1 MWVSLRLKMQI
12 LEVKT
17 VAKSKTVYVCSECGY
32 ETPRWLGKCPDCGN
46 WNTLT
51 EQAPKVEFN
60 VAEKKLKRAPGSD
73 AEALR
78 IDQIPDD
85 ALARIPSS
93 IGELDRVLGGGIVE
107 GSLVLVGGDPGI
119 GKSTLLTQVCA
130 NLSREDIRV
139 LYVSGEESARQIKMR
154 ANRLG
159 ASTSGFYVLS
169 ENDLN
174 TVEKRMDQLAPRIMV
189 VDSIQTMYLPEMAS
203 APGSVSQVRECAS
216 RLMRLAKLSNCSVFL
231 VGHVTKEGA
240 IAGPRILEH
249 MVDAVLYFEGD
260 RQHQYRLLRAVK
272 NRFGSVNELG
282 MFEMTNEGMAEV
294 LNASEALLSERAHN
308 ASGSVIMCAIEGSRP
323 LLTDV
328 QALVSATVFG
338 NPRRMA
344 SGVDQSRLALLLAV
358 LEKRAGMRLYDKDV
372 YINIAGGLSLTEPA
386 ADLAL
391 CAAVASSFRNRPT
404 EGNWA
409 VMGEVGLAGEVRAV
423 PQAERRI
430 LECMRLGFD
439 QVILPKGNLR
449 NLKIPEGMRVVG
461 VDTVSQAVGELGLFA
476 N

>member
-1 MWVSLRLKMQI
+1 M
-12 LEVKT
+12 
-17 VAKSKTVYVCSECGY
+17 AKSKTVYVCSECGY

-51 EQAPKVEFN
+51 EQAPREEFS
-60 VAEKKLKRAPGSD
+60 APEKKLKRAPGND

-85 ALARIPSS
+85 ALARLPSG

-130 NLSREDIRV
+130 NLSREEIPV

-154 ANRLG
+154 ANRLE
-159 ASTSGFYVLS
+159 ASSSGFYVLS

-174 TVEKRMDQLAPRIMV
+174 TVERRMDQLAPRIMV

-216 RLMRLAKLSNCSVFL
+216 RLMRLAKLNNCSVFL

-282 MFEMTNEGMAEV
+282 MFEMTSEGMQEV

-344 SGVDQSRLALLLAV
+344 SGVDQGRLALLLAV
-358 LEKRAGMRLYDKDV
+358 MEKRAGMRLYDKDV
-372 YINIAGGLSLTEPA
+372 YINIAGGMSLTEPA

-430 LECMRLGFD
+430 VECMRMGFD

-449 NLKIPEGMRVVG
+449 NLKIPEGMRVAG
-461 VDTVSQAVGELGLFA
+461 VETVSQAIGELGLFA

>member
-1 MWVSLRLKMQI
+1 M
-12 LEVKT
+12 
-17 VAKSKTVYVCSECGY
+17 AKSKTLYVCSECGY

-51 EQAPKVEFN
+51 EQAPRVEFS
-60 VAEKKLKRAPGSD
+60 APEKKLKRVPGND

-85 ALARIPSS
+85 ALARLPSG

-130 NLSREDIRV
+130 NLSREEIPV

-154 ANRLG
+154 ANRLE
-159 ASTSGFYVLS
+159 ASSSGFYVLS

-174 TVEKRMDQLAPRIMV
+174 TVERRMDQLSPRIMV

-216 RLMRLAKLSNCSVFL
+216 RLMRLAKLNNCSVFL

-282 MFEMTNEGMAEV
+282 MFEMTSEGMREV
-294 LNASEALLSERAHN
+294 LNASEALLSERAQN

-344 SGVDQSRLALLLAV
+344 SGVDQGRLALLLAV

-372 YINIAGGLSLTEPA
+372 YINIAGGMSLTEPA

-430 LECMRLGFD
+430 IECMRMGFD

-461 VDTVSQAVGELGLFA
+461 VETVSQAIGELGLFA